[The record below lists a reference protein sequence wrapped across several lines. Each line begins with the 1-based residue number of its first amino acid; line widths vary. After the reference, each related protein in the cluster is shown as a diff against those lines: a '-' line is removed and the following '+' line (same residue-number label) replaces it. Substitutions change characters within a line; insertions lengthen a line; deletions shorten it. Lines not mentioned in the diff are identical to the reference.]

1 MSASHDEA
9 TGAASLAEFYR
20 ASPYARFPQEHR
32 TGGTLGATML
42 FARQEAIEITD
53 PAVSQV
59 TFAGARSVGGSGEF
73 DFGDGW
79 QTREL
84 RAGVVDPQPAL
95 TECRFRIP
103 GADLLAL
110 SVDHGRLA
118 ERLDEVGVP
127 MSAFDP
133 LYATFEPMPRA
144 LALMEG
150 AWDAMGRGGPGADLA
165 VDGAMSALLGMMLD
179 RAGRRPPPPPRL
191 DDRRLQRVV
200 DYVEAH
206 LEHSI
211 TAGELAGVAAVSLF
225 HFTRMFRA
233 ATGTTP
239 LAYATARRVAR
250 AQVMLADPRVP
261 LAQVAF
267 ATGFAS
273 QSHFG
278 EVFRRHTGLAP
289 GAWRAQVSG

>member
-1 MSASHDEA
+1 
-9 TGAASLAEFYR
+9 
-20 ASPYARFPQEHR
+20 
-32 TGGTLGATML
+32 ML

-53 PAVSQV
+53 PAVPQIAFV
-59 TFAGARSVGGSGEF
+59 GARRADGPGEF

-79 QTREL
+79 RTREL
-84 RAGVVDPQPAL
+84 RAGVVDPQPAF

-103 GADLLAL
+103 DLDLLVL
-110 SVDHGRLA
+110 HIDQSRLA

-127 MSAFDP
+127 VSALDP

-144 LALMEG
+144 LALIEA

-165 VDGAMSALLGMMLD
+165 VDGAVSALMGMMLD

-206 LEHSI
+206 LERSV

-225 HFTRMFRA
+225 HFTRVFRA
-233 ATGTTP
+233 ATGATP
-239 LAYATARRVAR
+239 LAYVTARRVAR
-250 AQVMLADPRVP
+250 AQAMLADPRMP
-261 LAQVAF
+261 LAEVAF

-278 EVFRRHTGLAP
+278 AVFRRHTGLTP
-289 GAWRAQVSG
+289 GAWRAEAAR

>member
-1 MSASHDEA
+1 M
-9 TGAASLAEFYR
+9 
-20 ASPYARFPQEHR
+20 
-32 TGGTLGATML
+32 
-42 FARQEAIEITD
+42 
-53 PAVSQV
+53 
-59 TFAGARSVGGSGEF
+59 
-73 DFGDGW
+73 
-79 QTREL
+79 
-84 RAGVVDPQPAL
+84 VDPQPAF

-103 GADLLAL
+103 DLDLLVL
-110 SVDHGRLA
+110 HVDQSRLA

-127 MSAFDP
+127 MAALDP

-144 LALMEG
+144 LALIEA

-165 VDGAMSALLGMMLD
+165 VDGAVSALMGLMLD

-206 LEHSI
+206 LERSV

-225 HFTRMFRA
+225 HFTRVFRE
-233 ATGTTP
+233 ATGATP
-239 LAYATARRVAR
+239 LAYVTARRVAR
-250 AQVMLADPRVP
+250 AQAMLADPRMP
-261 LAQVAF
+261 LAEVAF

-278 EVFRRHTGLAP
+278 SVFKAHTGLTP
-289 GAWRAQVSG
+289 GAWRAEAAR

>member
-1 MSASHDEA
+1 MSAGHGAE
-9 TGAASLAEFYR
+9 GAASLAEFYQSS
-20 ASPYARFPQEHR
+20 AYARFPQEHR
-32 TGGTLGATML
+32 AGGTLGAGMV

-53 PAVSQV
+53 PAVPQIAFV
-59 TFAGARSVGGSGEF
+59 GARRAGGSGEF

-79 QTREL
+79 RTREL
-84 RAGVVDPQPAL
+84 RAGVVDPQPAF
-95 TECRFRIP
+95 TECHLRIP
-103 GADLLAL
+103 DVDLLAL
-110 SVDHGRLA
+110 HIDHRRLA

-127 MSAFDP
+127 MSALDP

-144 LALMEG
+144 LALIEG

-165 VDGAMSALLGMMLD
+165 VDGAVSALLGMMLD

-206 LEHSI
+206 LDRSV

-250 AQVMLADPRVP
+250 AQALLADPAIP